1 MFGKRSKKKGSMQKF
16 LEKKG
21 AIGKGKNRGGMSSM
35 FRSRSPRQKT
45 MAAPQAQPQPQSGG
59 LLRNALTITPAIAA
73 PGGAGAIG
81 MNVGKALSP
90 FGNPLAP
97 KPVPGLRREME
108 RHRRRVPQ
116 RYGAK

>member
-1 MFGKRSKKKGSMQKF
+1 MFGKRKKKKGAMQKF

-21 AIGKGKNRGGMSSM
+21 AIGGKSRGGMNAM
-35 FRSRSPRQKT
+35 FRSPRQKT
-45 MAAPQAQPQPQSGG
+45 MAAPQAQPQPRSGG

-73 PGGAGAIG
+73 PGGAGVIG
-81 MNVGKALSP
+81 MNVGKSLSP

-108 RHRRRVPQ
+108 KHRRRVPQ